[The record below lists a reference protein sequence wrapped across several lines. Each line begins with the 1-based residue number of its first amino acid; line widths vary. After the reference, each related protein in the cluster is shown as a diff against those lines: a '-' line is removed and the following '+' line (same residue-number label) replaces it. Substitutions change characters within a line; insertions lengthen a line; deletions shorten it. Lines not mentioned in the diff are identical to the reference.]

1 VRRAAILVVGGIAV
15 GLAVAVAL
23 AIVLGTALVCG
34 GSDAGAP
41 SESELCTSGRW
52 RVLAYGGGAAL
63 VAAPLIGT
71 AASVARRT
79 WMPLAIACI
88 NAAIGLSVFLLVV

>member
-1 VRRAAILVVGGIAV
+1 VRRTAILVVGGIAV
-15 GLAVAVAL
+15 SLAVAVAV
-23 AIVLGTALVCG
+23 AIILGTALVCG

-63 VAAPLIGT
+63 IAAPLIGT
-71 AASVARRT
+71 AMSIARASWT
-79 WMPLAIACI
+79 PLAITCAG
-88 NAAIGLSVFLLVV
+88 ATTALAVFLLMV